1 MKCVEYKIVNS
12 FEEAIG
18 KRGMLFEV
26 FILANNGYGV
36 KRRLMSVNYQYDD
49 RRYLTVTTYDKWG
62 RWVGDF
68 SIYVQRDNN
77 QDNDVKNNVLHYYGG
92 MLTTSRD
99 YAYTYAMDV
108 LKNKMADLRHKA
120 NQLHETVYSI

>member
-1 MKCVEYKIVNS
+1 MKCAEYRIVNS

-36 KRRLMSVNYQYDD
+36 KRRLMTANYQRDD
-49 RRYLTVTTYDKWG
+49 RRYLRVTIYDKWG
-62 RWVGDF
+62 RWVNYFD
-68 SIYVQRDNN
+68 IYVGKGNDYG
-77 QDNDVKNNVLHYYGG
+77 NDVNSNTLNQYGTIY
-92 MLTTSRD
+92 TTSRD
-99 YAYTYAMDV
+99 YAYNHCMSV

-120 NQLHETVYSI
+120 NQLHETIYSI